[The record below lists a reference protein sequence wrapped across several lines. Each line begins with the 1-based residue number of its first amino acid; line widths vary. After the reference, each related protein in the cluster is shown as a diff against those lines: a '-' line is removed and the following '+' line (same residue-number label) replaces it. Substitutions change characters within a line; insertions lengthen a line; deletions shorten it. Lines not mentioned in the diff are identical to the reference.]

1 MKLKALVRSV
11 LFLAAG
17 GMLFAT
23 SSGIQQVNAAEWKPS
38 GPITV
43 LIGFSA
49 GGGTDTQARL
59 IAAELEKRK
68 GWKIIPQNMPGK
80 AGGIMAR
87 KLKDMPAD
95 GLSIGMAV
103 TESFGYAMLASKK
116 AGYAAKDMT
125 YIATTTSSQMGIVA
139 KTDRGWKTL
148 KDVISEGKKGKVF
161 KFAGMSPKHAD
172 INYLIEQKYGVKF
185 NTVILRGGKKVMNAI
200 TAGDVDLGYGAGIQ
214 AKAVKAGQMVNLASG
229 LSNRLKI
236 SPDAPTLMEMG
247 IPYDIAAKFIFV
259 GPAGM
264 SANVRK
270 TLADAIGGV
279 INDPSTK
286 ASKFVTAR
294 YGGPDVLTGKKL
306 DNFIEANI
314 KDALKLMKIMK

>member
-1 MKLKALVRSV
+1 MKFKLITSGLIIAAL
-11 LFLAAG
+11 G
-17 GMLFAT
+17 GLIAVT
-23 SSGIQQVNAAEWKPS
+23 APLSAVEAAEWKPS

-68 GWKIIPQNMPGK
+68 GWKIIPQNMAGK

-87 KLKDMPAD
+87 KLKNMPAD

-116 AGYAAKDMT
+116 AGYAAKDFT

-139 KTDRGWKTL
+139 NTAKGWKTF
-148 KDVISEGKKGKVF
+148 KDVIAAAKTGKVF

-172 INYLIEQKYGVKF
+172 INFLIEQKFDVKF
-185 NTVILRGGKKVMNAI
+185 NTVILRGGRKVMNAI

-214 AKAVKAGQMVNLASG
+214 AKAVRAGQMVNLASG
-229 LSNRLKI
+229 LNERIKI
-236 SPDAPTLMEMG
+236 SPNAPTLIELG
-247 IPYDIAAKFIFV
+247 IPHAIAAKFLFV

-264 SANVRK
+264 PANVRK
-270 TLADAIGGV
+270 SLADAIGGV
-279 INDPSTK
+279 INDKNTK
-286 ASKFVTAR
+286 ASKFVTSR

-306 DNFIEANI
+306 DDYMQFNI
-314 KDALKLMKIMK
+314 KDSKLLMKVMN

>member
-1 MKLKALVRSV
+1 MKVKAIGRSV
-11 LFLAAG
+11 LVAAAVG
-17 GMLFAT
+17 VLFTTAPVNL
-23 SSGIQQVNAAEWKPS
+23 VNAAEWKPS

-87 KLKDMPAD
+87 KLKNMPAD

-116 AGYAAKDMT
+116 AGYTAKDMT
-125 YIATTTSSQMGIVA
+125 YIATTTGSQMGIVA
-139 KTDRGWKTL
+139 KTGKGWKTL
-148 KDVISEGKKGKVF
+148 KDVISEAKKGKVF

-229 LSNRLKI
+229 LGKRLKI

-247 IPYDIAAKFIFV
+247 IPYDLGAKFIFV

-264 SANVRK
+264 PANVRK

-286 ASKFVTAR
+286 ASKFVSAR
-294 YGGPDVLTGKKL
+294 YGGPDVITGNKL
-306 DNFIEANI
+306 DKFIQANI
-314 KDALKLMKIMK
+314 EDSKKLMKVMK

>member
-1 MKLKALVRSV
+1 MKFKGIGRSALVAAAVGV
-11 LFLAAG
+11 LFTITPVNL
-17 GMLFAT
+17 
-23 SSGIQQVNAAEWKPS
+23 VNAAEWKPS

-87 KLKDMPAD
+87 KLKNMPAD

-116 AGYAAKDMT
+116 AGYTAKDMT
-125 YIATTTSSQMGIVA
+125 YIATTTGSQMGIVA
-139 KTDRGWKTL
+139 KTGKGWKTL
-148 KDVISEGKKGKVF
+148 KDVISEAKKGKVF

-214 AKAVKAGQMVNLASG
+214 AKAVRAGQMVNLASG
-229 LSNRLKI
+229 LGKRLKV

-247 IPYDIAAKFIFV
+247 IPYDLGAKFIFV

-264 SANVRK
+264 PSNVRK

-286 ASKFVTAR
+286 ASKFVSAR
-294 YGGPDVLTGKKL
+294 YGGPEVITGKKL
-306 DNFIEANI
+306 DKFIQANI
-314 KDALKLMKIMK
+314 EDSKKLMKVWK

>member
-1 MKLKALVRSV
+1 MKFKAIGRSG
-11 LFLAAG
+11 LIAAAVG
-17 GMLFAT
+17 GLFAT
-23 SSGIQQVNAAEWKPS
+23 APGNLVNAAEWKPS

-87 KLKDMPAD
+87 KLKNMPAD

-116 AGYAAKDMT
+116 AGYTAKDMT
-125 YIATTTSSQMGIVA
+125 YIATTTGSQMGIVA
-139 KTDRGWKTL
+139 KTGKGWKTL
-148 KDVISEGKKGKVF
+148 KDVISEAKKGKVF

-214 AKAVKAGQMVNLASG
+214 AKAVRAGQRVNLASG
-229 LSNRLKI
+229 LGKRLKV

-247 IPYDIAAKFIFV
+247 IPYDLGAKFIFV

-264 SANVRK
+264 PANVRK

-286 ASKFVTAR
+286 ASKFVSAR
-294 YGGPDVLTGKKL
+294 YGGPEVITGKKL
-306 DNFIEANI
+306 DKFIQANI
-314 KDALKLMKIMK
+314 EDSKKLMKVWK

>member
-1 MKLKALVRSV
+1 MKFKSFMSGLTVAALGG
-11 LFLAAG
+11 LIAAAQPS
-17 GMLFAT
+17 GM
-23 SSGIQQVNAAEWKPS
+23 VNAAEWKPS

-87 KLKDMPAD
+87 KLKKMPAD

-103 TESFGYAMLASKK
+103 TESFGYAMLVSKK
-116 AGYAAKDMT
+116 AGYAAKDFT

-139 KTDRGWKTL
+139 KTSRGWKTL
-148 KDVISEGKKGKVF
+148 KDVIAAAKTGKVF

-172 INYLIEQKYGVKF
+172 INFMIEKKFGIKF
-185 NTVILRGGKKVMNAI
+185 NTVILRGGRKVMNAI

-214 AKAVKAGQMVNLASG
+214 AKAVRAGQMVNLASG
-229 LSNRLKI
+229 LAERIKI
-236 SPDAPTLMEMG
+236 SPNAPTLIELG
-247 IPYDIAAKFIFV
+247 IPHDIAAKFIFV

-264 SANVRK
+264 PANIRK
-270 TLADAIGGV
+270 SLADAIGGV
-279 INDPSTK
+279 INDKNTK
-286 ASKFVTAR
+286 ASKFVTSR
-294 YGGPDVLTGKKL
+294 YGGPDVITGKKL
-306 DNFIEANI
+306 DELIRFNI
-314 KDALKLMKIMK
+314 VDSRKLMKVMN

>member
-1 MKLKALVRSV
+1 
-11 LFLAAG
+11 
-17 GMLFAT
+17 
-23 SSGIQQVNAAEWKPS
+23 
-38 GPITV
+38 
-43 LIGFSA
+43 
-49 GGGTDTQARL
+49 
-59 IAAELEKRK
+59 
-68 GWKIIPQNMPGK
+68 MPGK

-87 KLKDMPAD
+87 KLKNMPAD

-116 AGYAAKDMT
+116 AGYTAKDMT
-125 YIATTTSSQMGIVA
+125 YIATTTGSQMGIVA
-139 KTDRGWKTL
+139 KTGKGWKTL
-148 KDVISEGKKGKVF
+148 KDVISEAKKGKVF

-214 AKAVKAGQMVNLASG
+214 AKAVRAGQMVNLASG
-229 LSNRLKI
+229 LGKRLKV

-247 IPYDIAAKFIFV
+247 IPYDLGAKFIFV

-264 SANVRK
+264 PANVRK

-286 ASKFVTAR
+286 ASKFVSAR
-294 YGGPDVLTGKKL
+294 YGGPDVITGEKL
-306 DNFIEANI
+306 DKFIQANI
-314 KDALKLMKIMK
+314 EDSKKLMKVMK

>member
-1 MKLKALVRSV
+1 MNFKSV
-11 LFLAAG
+11 TNGLAAAAFG
-17 GMLFAT
+17 GLITVAMPLSTAN
-23 SSGIQQVNAAEWKPS
+23 SAEWKPS

-68 GWKIIPQNMPGK
+68 GWKIIPQNIPGK

-87 KLKDMPAD
+87 KLKNMPAD

-103 TESFGYAMLASKK
+103 TESFGYAMLVSKK
-116 AGYAAKDMT
+116 AGYAAKDFT
-125 YIATTTSSQMGIVA
+125 YIATTTSSQMGIVTNTS
-139 KTDRGWKTL
+139 KGWKTF
-148 KDVISEGKKGKVF
+148 KDVIAAAKTGKVF

-172 INYLIEQKYGVKF
+172 INFLIEQKFGVKF
-185 NTVILRGGKKVMNAI
+185 NTVILRGGRKVMNAI

-214 AKAVKAGQMVNLASG
+214 AKAVRAGQMVNLASG
-229 LSNRLKI
+229 LSERIKI
-236 SPDAPTLMEMG
+236 SPNAPTLIELG
-247 IPYDIAAKFIFV
+247 IPHDIAAKFLFV

-264 SANVRK
+264 PASVRK

-279 INDPSTK
+279 INDKNTK
-286 ASKFVTAR
+286 ASKFVTSR
-294 YGGPDVLTGKKL
+294 YGGPDVITGKKL
-306 DNFIEANI
+306 DDLMEFNI
-314 KDALKLMKIMK
+314 KDSKKLMKVMN

>member
-1 MKLKALVRSV
+1 MNFKAIGRI
-11 LFLAAG
+11 A
-17 GMLFAT
+17 LFAGA
-23 SSGIQQVNAAEWKPS
+23 SGLLIVLAHGDTAKSAEWKPS

-87 KLKDMPAD
+87 KLKNMPAD

-116 AGYAAKDMT
+116 AGYTAKEFT

-139 KTDRGWKTL
+139 KTSRGWKTL
-148 KDVISEGKKGKVF
+148 KDVISEAKNGKIF

-214 AKAVKAGQMVNLASG
+214 AKAVRAGQMVNLASG
-229 LSNRLKI
+229 LGERLKV
-236 SPDAPTLMEMG
+236 SPDAPTLVELG
-247 IPYDIAAKFIFV
+247 IPHDIGARFIFV
-259 GPAGM
+259 GPAGIP
-264 SANVRK
+264 ADVRK
-270 TLADAIGGV
+270 ALAEAIGGV

-286 ASKFVTAR
+286 ASKFVSAR
-294 YGGPDVLTGKKL
+294 YGGPDVLTGKQL
-306 DNFIEANI
+306 DEFIQFNI
-314 KDALKLMKIMK
+314 DDSKKLMKVMQ

>member
-1 MKLKALVRSV
+1 MKFKLITSGLTIAAL
-11 LFLAAG
+11 G
-17 GMLFAT
+17 GLIAVT
-23 SSGIQQVNAAEWKPS
+23 APLSAVEAAEWKPS

-68 GWKIIPQNMPGK
+68 GWKIIPQNMAGK

-87 KLKDMPAD
+87 KLKNMPAD

-116 AGYAAKDMT
+116 AGYAAKDFT

-139 KTDRGWKTL
+139 NTAKGWKTF
-148 KDVISEGKKGKVF
+148 KDVIAAAKTGKVF

-172 INYLIEQKYGVKF
+172 INFLIEQKFDVKF
-185 NTVILRGGKKVMNAI
+185 NTVILRGGRKVMNAI

-214 AKAVKAGQMVNLASG
+214 AKAVRAGQMVNLASG
-229 LSNRLKI
+229 LSERIKI
-236 SPDAPTLMEMG
+236 SPNAPTLIELG
-247 IPYDIAAKFIFV
+247 IPHAIAAKFLFV

-264 SANVRK
+264 PANVRK
-270 TLADAIGGV
+270 SLADAIGGV
-279 INDPSTK
+279 INDKNTK
-286 ASKFVTAR
+286 ASKFVTNR

-306 DNFIEANI
+306 DDYMQFNI
-314 KDALKLMKIMK
+314 KDSKLLMKVMN

>member
-1 MKLKALVRSV
+1 MKFKGIGRSALVAAAVGV
-11 LFLAAG
+11 LF
-17 GMLFAT
+17 T
-23 SSGIQQVNAAEWKPS
+23 ITPVNLVGAAEWKPS

-87 KLKDMPAD
+87 KLKNMPAD

-116 AGYAAKDMT
+116 AGYTAKDMT
-125 YIATTTSSQMGIVA
+125 YIATTTGSQMGIVA
-139 KTDRGWKTL
+139 KTGKGWKTL
-148 KDVISEGKKGKVF
+148 KDVISAARKGKVF

-229 LSNRLKI
+229 LGKRLKI

-247 IPYDIAAKFIFV
+247 IPYDLGAKFIFV

-264 SANVRK
+264 PANVRK

-286 ASKFVTAR
+286 ASKFVSAR
-294 YGGPDVLTGKKL
+294 YGGPEVITGKKL
-306 DNFIEANI
+306 DKFIQANI
-314 KDALKLMKIMK
+314 EDSKKLMKVWK

>member
-1 MKLKALVRSV
+1 MKFKSFMSRLTVAALGG
-11 LFLAAG
+11 LIAAAQPS
-17 GMLFAT
+17 GM
-23 SSGIQQVNAAEWKPS
+23 VNAAEWKPS

-87 KLKDMPAD
+87 KLKKMPAD

-103 TESFGYAMLASKK
+103 TESFGYAMLVSKK
-116 AGYAAKDMT
+116 AGYAAKDFT

-139 KTDRGWKTL
+139 KTSRGWKTL
-148 KDVISEGKKGKVF
+148 KDVIAAAKTGKVF

-172 INYLIEQKYGVKF
+172 INFMIEKKFGIKF
-185 NTVILRGGKKVMNAI
+185 NTVILRGGRKVMNAI

-214 AKAVKAGQMVNLASG
+214 AKAVRAGQMVNLASG
-229 LSNRLKI
+229 LAERIKI
-236 SPDAPTLMEMG
+236 SPNAPTLIELG
-247 IPYDIAAKFIFV
+247 IPHDIAAKFIFV

-264 SANVRK
+264 PANIRK
-270 TLADAIGGV
+270 SLADAIGGV
-279 INDPSTK
+279 INDKNTK
-286 ASKFVTAR
+286 ASKFVTSR
-294 YGGPDVLTGKKL
+294 YGGPDVITGKKL
-306 DNFIEANI
+306 DELIRFNI
-314 KDALKLMKIMK
+314 VDSRKLMKVMN

>member
-1 MKLKALVRSV
+1 MKFKGIGRSALVAAAVGV
-11 LFLAAG
+11 LF
-17 GMLFAT
+17 T
-23 SSGIQQVNAAEWKPS
+23 ITPVNLVGAAEWKPS

-87 KLKDMPAD
+87 KLKNMPAD

-116 AGYAAKDMT
+116 AGYTAKDMT
-125 YIATTTSSQMGIVA
+125 YIATTTGSQMGIVA
-139 KTDRGWKTL
+139 KTGKGWKTL
-148 KDVISEGKKGKVF
+148 KDVISEAKKGKVF

-229 LSNRLKI
+229 LGKRLKI

-247 IPYDIAAKFIFV
+247 IPYDLGAKFIFV

-264 SANVRK
+264 PANVRK

-286 ASKFVTAR
+286 ASKFVSAR
-294 YGGPDVLTGKKL
+294 YGGPEVITGKKL
-306 DNFIEANI
+306 DKFIQANI
-314 KDALKLMKIMK
+314 EDSKKLMKVWK

>member
-1 MKLKALVRSV
+1 MKFKSIASG
-11 LFLAAG
+11 LAIASLG
-17 GMLFAT
+17 GLIAAT
-23 SSGIQQVNAAEWKPS
+23 AHLSTADAAEWKPS

-43 LIGFSA
+43 LIGFAA

-68 GWKIIPQNMPGK
+68 GWKIIPQNMAGK

-87 KLKDMPAD
+87 KLKNMPAD

-116 AGYAAKDMT
+116 AGYKASDFT
-125 YIATTTSSQMGIVA
+125 YIATTTGSQMGIVA
-139 KTDRGWKTL
+139 STSKGWKTF
-148 KDVISEGKKGKVF
+148 KDMIAEAKSGKVF

-172 INYLIEQKYGVKF
+172 INFLIEQKFGVKF
-185 NTVILRGGKKVMNAI
+185 NTVILRGGRKVMNAI

-214 AKAVKAGQMVNLASG
+214 AKAVRAGQMVNLASG
-229 LSNRLKI
+229 LGERLKV
-236 SPDAPTLMEMG
+236 SPNAPTLMEMG
-247 IPYDIAAKFIFV
+247 IPHDIGAKFIFV

-264 SANVRK
+264 PANIRES
-270 TLADAIGGV
+270 LADAIGGV
-279 INDPSTK
+279 INDKNTK
-286 ASKFVTAR
+286 ASKFVTSR

-306 DNFIEANI
+306 DEFIQFNI
-314 KDALKLMKIMK
+314 KDSKTLMKVMN

>member
-1 MKLKALVRSV
+1 MKFKGIGRSALV
-11 LFLAAG
+11 AAAVG
-17 GMLFAT
+17 VLFAT
-23 SSGIQQVNAAEWKPS
+23 APVNLVNAVEWKPS

-87 KLKDMPAD
+87 KLKNMPAD

-116 AGYAAKDMT
+116 AGYTAKDMT
-125 YIATTTSSQMGIVA
+125 YIATTTGSQMGIVA
-139 KTDRGWKTL
+139 KTGKGWKTL
-148 KDVISEGKKGKVF
+148 KDVISEAKKGKVF

-229 LSNRLKI
+229 LGKRLKI

-247 IPYDIAAKFIFV
+247 IPYDLGAKFIFV

-264 SANVRK
+264 PANVRK

-286 ASKFVTAR
+286 ASKFVSAR
-294 YGGPDVLTGKKL
+294 YGGPDVITGEKL
-306 DNFIEANI
+306 DKFIQANI
-314 KDALKLMKIMK
+314 EDSIKLMKVMK

>member
-17 GMLFAT
+17 GMLFAA

-116 AGYAAKDMT
+116 AGYAAKDIT

>member
-1 MKLKALVRSV
+1 MKFKAIGRSGLV
-11 LFLAAG
+11 AAAVG
-17 GMLFAT
+17 VLFAT
-23 SSGIQQVNAAEWKPS
+23 VPVNLINAAEWKPS

-87 KLKDMPAD
+87 KLKNMPAD

-116 AGYAAKDMT
+116 AGYTAKDMT
-125 YIATTTSSQMGIVA
+125 YIATTTGSQMGIVA
-139 KTDRGWKTL
+139 KTGKGWKTL
-148 KDVISEGKKGKVF
+148 KDVISEAKKGKVF

-229 LSNRLKI
+229 LGKRLKI

-247 IPYDIAAKFIFV
+247 IPYDLGAKFIFV

-264 SANVRK
+264 PANVRK

-286 ASKFVTAR
+286 ASKFVSAR
-294 YGGPDVLTGKKL
+294 YGGPDVITGNKL
-306 DNFIEANI
+306 DKFIQANI
-314 KDALKLMKIMK
+314 EDSKKLMKVWK

>member
-1 MKLKALVRSV
+1 MKFKGIGRSALV
-11 LFLAAG
+11 AAAVG
-17 GMLFAT
+17 VLFAT
-23 SSGIQQVNAAEWKPS
+23 APVNLVGAAEWKPS

-87 KLKDMPAD
+87 KLKNMPAD

-116 AGYAAKDMT
+116 AGYKASDYT
-125 YIATTTSSQMGIVA
+125 YIATTTGSQMGIVA
-139 KTDRGWKTL
+139 STSKGWKTF
-148 KDVISEGKKGKVF
+148 KDMIAEAKKGKVF

-214 AKAVKAGQMVNLASG
+214 AKAVRAGQMVNLASG
-229 LSNRLKI
+229 LGERLKV
-236 SPDAPTLMEMG
+236 SPNAPTLMEMG
-247 IPYDIAAKFIFV
+247 IPHDIGAKFIFV

-264 SANVRK
+264 PANIRK
-270 TLADAIGGV
+270 SLADAIGGV
-279 INDPSTK
+279 INDKNTK
-286 ASKFVTAR
+286 ASKFVTSR

-306 DNFIEANI
+306 DEFIQFNI
-314 KDALKLMKIMK
+314 KDSKTLMKVMN

>member
-1 MKLKALVRSV
+1 MTFKSITIG
-11 LFLAAG
+11 LAIAAMG
-17 GMLFAT
+17 GLMAMT
-23 SSGIQQVNAAEWKPS
+23 PSSTVNAAEWKPA

-87 KLKDMPAD
+87 KLKNMPAD

-103 TESFGYAMLASKK
+103 TESFGYAMLATKK
-116 AGYAAKDMT
+116 AGYTVNDFT

-139 KTDRGWKTL
+139 KTDRGWKTFMDAIAEA
-148 KDVISEGKKGKVF
+148 KTGKVF

-172 INYLIEQKYGVKF
+172 INFLIEKKFGVKF
-185 NTVILRGGKKVMNAI
+185 NTVILRGGRKVMNAI

-214 AKAVKAGQMVNLASG
+214 AKAVRAGQMVNLSSG
-229 LSNRLKI
+229 LSERIKI
-236 SPDAPTLMEMG
+236 SPNAPTLIELG
-247 IPYDIAAKFIFV
+247 IPHDIAAKFIFV

-264 SANVRK
+264 PANIRK
-270 TLADAIGGV
+270 ALADAIGDI
-279 INDPSTK
+279 INDKNTK
-286 ASKFVTAR
+286 ASKFVTSR
-294 YGGPDVLTGKKL
+294 YGGPDVITGKKL
-306 DNFIEANI
+306 DDYIQFNI
-314 KDALKLMKIMK
+314 KDSKMLMKVMN

>member
-1 MKLKALVRSV
+1 MNFKSIASGLAVAALGG
-11 LFLAAG
+11 LIAA
-17 GMLFAT
+17 T
-23 SSGIQQVNAAEWKPS
+23 VPSSIVNAAEWKPS

-43 LIGFSA
+43 LIGFAA

-87 KLKDMPAD
+87 KLKNMPAD
-95 GLSIGMAV
+95 GLSVGMAV

-116 AGYAAKDMT
+116 AGYAVKDFT

-139 KTDRGWKTL
+139 KTSKGWKTFM
-148 KDVISEGKKGKVF
+148 DVIAAAKTGKVF

-172 INYLIEQKYGVKF
+172 INFLIEKKFGVKF
-185 NTVILRGGKKVMNAI
+185 NTVILRGGRKVMNAI

-214 AKAVKAGQMVNLASG
+214 AKAVRAGQMVNLASG
-229 LSNRLKI
+229 LSERIKI
-236 SPDAPTLMEMG
+236 SPNAPTLMELG
-247 IPYDIAAKFIFV
+247 IPHDIAAKFIFV

-264 SANVRK
+264 PANIRK
-270 TLADAIGGV
+270 SLADAIGGV
-279 INDPSTK
+279 INDKDTK
-286 ASKFVTAR
+286 ASKFVTSR
-294 YGGPDVLTGKKL
+294 YSGPDVITGKKL
-306 DNFIEANI
+306 DDLI
-314 KDALKLMKIMK
+314 KFNLTDSRKLMKVMN